1 MNITLFLIF
10 YFCKYREVQ
19 AAMQMSQSWEESLSL
34 VKNDSSL
41 QFVQPPSVLL
51 ICSVS
56 ESLNPPALLCIP
68 RACFGPGPLLAS
80 RYL

>member
-10 YFCKYREVQ
+10 YFSKHREVQ

-34 VKNDSSL
+34 VKNDSL

-56 ESLNPPALLCIP
+56 ESLNPFALLSIP